1 MIEQIKQVQKQIND
15 IYWMFDNTSY
25 STDDVERLN
34 HLESKLIK
42 LNEQLKGGCNEIT
55 PYQIQR

>member
-25 STDDVERLN
+25 SADDVERLN

-42 LNEQLKGGCNEIT
+42 LNEQLKGGCNESN
-55 PYQIQR
+55 

>member
-42 LNEQLKGGCNEIT
+42 LNEQLKGGCNG
-55 PYQIQR
+55 

>member
-34 HLESKLIK
+34 HLENKLIK
-42 LNEQLKGGCNEIT
+42 LNEQLKGGCNETT